1 MVSAGA
7 PMNPRLASSKSRV
20 SANGSRACQLRLA
33 AAVVG
38 VACSEVEALGAGAVD
53 MGVVSWMGK
62 IYA

>member
-38 VACSEVEALGAGAVD
+38 VACSEVEALGAHLERDLISLWGYDDGA
-53 MGVVSWMGK
+53 
-62 IYA
+62 